1 MKTTLTELVQQAAWG
16 EEVNQILRACVHCGF
31 CTAVC
36 PTYQLLGNELDSP
49 RGRIYLIKSFLE
61 GNPVGL
67 ETQRHLDLCLTCRA
81 CETTCP
87 SGVQYGRLLDIG
99 RNLIEEQL
107 TRPLQP
113 RLWRWILQTILPYP
127 RRFNNLLDLGR
138 IFHLILPKTLREKI
152 PPLIKTPAW
161 PVPIHTRH
169 MMVLE
174 GCVQPSLRPTINVA
188 AARVL
193 DKLGISLL
201 RTSAGCCGALNY
213 HLGAQE
219 VALNQMRR
227 MIDEWWPFLETG
239 TEAIVIT
246 ASGCGTLVKDYGY
259 LLHDDPEYADKAER
273 VSELTFD
280 LSEILTKENI
290 SALLPST
297 PLPPSIK
304 KVALHVPCSLRHGQK
319 QDGLIIESLLTQF
332 GFELTEVTDNFTCCG
347 SAGIY
352 SILYP
357 TISNPLRENK
367 LAVLQAGKPQVIATA
382 NIGCQIHLQDQ
393 SQTPVRHWIELIADR
408 LDNRLLVS
416 QRQKLARKK

>member
-1 MKTTLTELVQQAAWG
+1 MKTALTEVVQQAPWG
-16 EEVNQILRACVHCGF
+16 KEVNQILRACVHCGF

-67 ETQRHLDLCLTCRA
+67 ETQCHLDRCLTCRA
-81 CETTCP
+81 CETACP

-107 TRPLQP
+107 SRPLKP
-113 RLWRWILQTILPYP
+113 RLWRWLLRTVLSYP
-127 RRFNNLLDLGR
+127 RRFNTLLDLGR
-138 IFHLILPKTLREKI
+138 LFHLILPKILREKI
-152 PPLIKTPAW
+152 PPYIKTANW
-161 PVPIHTRH
+161 PVPNHIRH

-174 GCVQPSLRPTINVA
+174 GCVQPSLAPTINVA
-188 AARVL
+188 TARIL

-213 HLGAQE
+213 HLGAQAE
-219 VALNQMRR
+219 ALNQMRR

-259 LLHDDPEYADKAER
+259 LLRDDPEYADKAAR

-280 LSEILTKENI
+280 ISEILVKENI

-297 PLPPSIK
+297 PPPPSIK
-304 KVALHVPCSLRHGQK
+304 KVALHIPCSLQHAQK
-319 QDGLIIESLLTQF
+319 QNGLIESLLTQF
-332 GFELTEVTDNFTCCG
+332 GFELTEVADNSTCCG
-347 SAGIY
+347 SAGAY

-357 TISNPLRENK
+357 MISQPLREKK
-367 LAVLQAGKPQVIATA
+367 LAVLQAGNPQIIATA
-382 NIGCQIHLQDQ
+382 NIGCQLHLQGQ
-393 SQTPVRHWIELIADR
+393 SLIPVRHWIELIADR
-408 LDNRLLVS
+408 LDNRLLVW
-416 QRQKLARKK
+416 QKKQHILKK

>member
-1 MKTTLTELVQQAAWG
+1 MKTALTEVVQQATWG
-16 EEVNQILRACVHCGF
+16 KEVEQILRACVHCGF

-49 RGRIYLIKSFLE
+49 RGRIYLIKSCLE

-81 CETTCP
+81 CETACP

-107 TRPLQP
+107 TRPLKP
-113 RLWRWILQTILPYP
+113 RLWRWMVRAILSHP
-127 RRFNNLLDLGR
+127 RRFNTLLDIGR

-152 PPLIKTPAW
+152 PPLIKTADW
-161 PVPIHTRH
+161 PVPNHTRH

-174 GCVQPSLRPTINVA
+174 GCVQPSLVPTINVA
-188 AARVL
+188 TARVL
-193 DKLGISLL
+193 DRLGISLL
-201 RTSAGCCGALNY
+201 RTSVGCCGALNY
-213 HLGAQE
+213 HLGAQAE
-219 VALNQMRR
+219 ALNQMRR
-227 MIDEWWPFLETG
+227 MIDEWWPCLETG

-259 LLHDDPEYADKAER
+259 LFRDDPQYADKAAR

-280 LSEILTKENI
+280 ISEILIKENI

-297 PLPPSIK
+297 PPPHSTK
-304 KVALHVPCSLRHGQK
+304 KVALHIPCSLRHGQK
-319 QDGLIIESLLTQF
+319 QEGLIESLLTQF
-332 GFELTEVTDNFTCCG
+332 GFELTAVADNFTCCG
-347 SAGIY
+347 SAGAY

-357 TISNPLRENK
+357 TISQQLRENK
-367 LAVLQAGKPQVIATA
+367 LTALQAGEPQVIATA
-382 NIGCQIHLQDQ
+382 NIGCQIHLQSQ
-393 SQTPVRHWIELIADR
+393 SPIPVRHWIELIADR

-416 QRQKLARKK
+416 QRKNRL

>member
-1 MKTTLTELVQQAAWG
+1 MKTALTEVVQQAAWG
-16 EEVNQILRACVHCGF
+16 EEVNQILRTCVHCGF

-67 ETQRHLDLCLTCRA
+67 ATQHHLDLCLTCRA
-81 CETTCP
+81 CETACP

-99 RNLIEEQL
+99 RNLMEEQL

-113 RLWRWILQTILPYP
+113 RLWRWILRTILPYP
-127 RRFNNLLDLGR
+127 RRFNNLLDIGR
-138 IFHLILPKTLREKI
+138 IFHLILPKIFRAKI
-152 PPLIKTPAW
+152 PPLIKTTAW
-161 PVPIHTRH
+161 PVPNHTRH

-188 AARVL
+188 TARVL

-219 VALNQMRR
+219 SALNQMRR

-259 LLHDDPEYADKAER
+259 LLRDDPEYADKANR

-280 LSEILTKENI
+280 ISEILTKENI
-290 SALLPST
+290 STLLPST
-297 PLPPSIK
+297 PLPPSTK
-304 KVALHVPCSLRHGQK
+304 KVALHIPCSLRYGQK
-319 QDGLIIESLLTQF
+319 QDGLIESLLTQF
-332 GFELTEVTDNFTCCG
+332 GFELTKVTDNSTCCG
-347 SAGIY
+347 SAGAY

-357 TISNPLRENK
+357 TISRQLRENK
-367 LAVLQAGKPQVIATA
+367 LAALQAGEPQVIATA
-382 NIGCQIHLQDQ
+382 NIGCQIHLQGQ
-393 SQTPVRHWIELIADR
+393 SQIPVRHWIELIADR
-408 LDNRLLVS
+408 IDNRLLVS
-416 QRQKLARKK
+416 QRKKTSLKK

>member
-1 MKTTLTELVQQAAWG
+1 MKTSLTEVVQQAAWG
-16 EEVNQILRACVHCGF
+16 EEANQILRACLHCGF

-36 PTYQLLGNELDSP
+36 PTYQLFGNELDSP

-61 GNPVGL
+61 GNPVSL
-67 ETQRHLDLCLTCRA
+67 ETLHHLDLCLTCRA
-81 CETTCP
+81 CETACP

-99 RNLIEEQL
+99 RNLVEEQL
-107 TRPLQP
+107 TRPLP
-113 RLWRWILQTILPYP
+113 SRLWRWILQTILPYP

-138 IFHLILPKTLREKI
+138 IFHLLLPKILREKI
-152 PPLIKTPAW
+152 PPLIKTAAW
-161 PVPIHTRH
+161 PVPNHTRH

-174 GCVQPSLRPTINVA
+174 GCVQPSLAPTINVA

-259 LLHDDPEYADKAER
+259 LLRDDPEYADKAER

-280 LSEILTKENI
+280 MSEILTKENI
-290 SALLPST
+290 STILPST
-297 PLPPSIK
+297 PLPLSLK

-319 QDGLIIESLLTQF
+319 QDGLIESLLTQF

-347 SAGIY
+347 SAGAY

-357 TISNPLRENK
+357 TISRQLRENK
-367 LAVLQAGKPQVIATA
+367 LAVLQAGEPQVIATA
-382 NIGCQIHLQDQ
+382 NIGCQIHLQGQ

-408 LDNRLLVS
+408 IDNRLLVS
-416 QRQKLARKK
+416 QRKPPTLKR